1 MLEALEQ
8 KNSTYFLLE
17 KRFLAIQLLDCGHSD
32 AVLGLTPVQESREYV
47 TAAMVSCATPR
58 THEPTSLLSDGELN
72 HASMLLPE
80 CKSRCL
86 FVFLVAF
93 D

>member
-1 MLEALEQ
+1 MLEQ

-32 AVLGLTPVQESREYV
+32 VVLGLTSVEENREMV
-47 TAAMVSCATPR
+47 TATLVSAAFPHTQRP
-58 THEPTSLLSDGELN
+58 SNLLSDGELN
-72 HASMLLPE
+72 HAGMLLPE

-86 FVFLVAF
+86 FVFLVVF